1 MGDKNGSVYGV
12 WSLIERLFSIIRGV
26 FVLKCYIWRRLIVDY
41 DAYFVRFVKR
51 RPCTKNEDED
61 LKDTIAI
68 LLHDVGYYCVA
79 SCGAF

>member
-1 MGDKNGSVYGV
+1 MVLYMVSEVLLRYYLASSGDSVCFIVLYLA
-12 WSLIERLFSIIRGV
+12 SLN
-26 FVLKCYIWRRLIVDY
+26 VDY